1 MCRYIAGA
9 HHCDVVVPQVR
20 MHNIPEMYSSGRDI
34 KMLFRCH
41 LMHAALF
48 TRWISTALCLSTSR
62 RHKSLRTHIIVR
74 VHHHSP
80 HRHLVLVRVHRARDG
95 EVDVLW
101 QYLDT
106 VFTMEYLL
114 SIFSIYTH
122 VVSARYL
129 QSESFNLLIV
139 QSGKHGMNYIL
150 HQQSALNLST
160 LHLHRY
166 LLTQRSSGQQT
177 G

>member
-1 MCRYIAGA
+1 
-9 HHCDVVVPQVR
+9 
-20 MHNIPEMYSSGRDI
+20 MHNRPEMYSSGRDI

-48 TRWISTALCLSTSR
+48 TRWISTALCLSTR

-101 QYLDT
+101 QYSDT

-150 HQQSALNLST
+150 HQQYALNLST
-160 LHLHRY
+160 LHLQRY
-166 LLTQRSSGQQT
+166 LLTQRSSGQRT

>member
-1 MCRYIAGA
+1 
-9 HHCDVVVPQVR
+9 

-48 TRWISTALCLSTSR
+48 TRRISTALCLSTRR
-62 RHKSLRTHIIVR
+62 RHKSRSTHIIVW

-80 HRHLVLVRVHRARDG
+80 HRHLVLVWVHRARDG

-106 VFTMEYLL
+106 VFIYNVY
-114 SIFSIYTH
+114 SIYTH

-129 QSESFNLLIV
+129 QPERFNLLIV

-160 LHLHRY
+160 LHLQRY